1 MFFKILTFIT
11 ILISSVHANSSVSD
25 FDLIS
30 YSPIKV
36 GLKDLVCEV
45 HLDGL
50 TEQVKKQYVTVKVA
64 DEVFYKLYWIYPGK
78 IYIDVE
84 GIPRG
89 FEQLKQS
96 LVGLIVNRLDYLIPQ
111 DLAPRVRGYELKKV
125 GSKHGG
131 TSYEGVDPT
140 NTKAATKIEIGF
152 DSRGVLKRYKSYS
165 PLGFQESTF
174 DYAKKSWSKNKW
186 VLEGVS
192 AKMIQGPQVTE
203 SNTKIQYEKVSGYG
217 LPKEIS
223 VHTSQK
229 IVAPGEGEKKLE
241 RTGES
246 KITFNNYV
254 LNMGK
259 AQKFFRAKESK

>member
-1 MFFKILTFIT
+1 MFFKILTFFT
-11 ILISSVHANSSVSD
+11 IFISSIFANSAVSD

-45 HLDGL
+45 RLDGL

-64 DEVFYKLYWIYPGK
+64 DEVFYKLYWMYPGK

-84 GIPRG
+84 GIPHG
-89 FEQLKQS
+89 FDQLKQS
-96 LVGLIVNRLDYLIPQ
+96 LVGLVVNRLDYLIPQ

-125 GSKHGG
+125 GGRHGETLFEG
-131 TSYEGVDPT
+131 TDPT

-152 DSRGVLKRYKSYS
+152 DSKGVLKRYKSYS

-174 DYAKKSWSKNKW
+174 DYVKKSWSKNKW
-186 VLEGVS
+186 VLEGVN

-203 SNTKIQYEKVSGYG
+203 SNTKIEYEKVSGYG
-217 LPKEIS
+217 LPKIIS
-223 VHTSQK
+223 VKTRQK
-229 IVAPGEGEKKLE
+229 IVAPGEGEKKVE
-241 RTGES
+241 RSGES
-246 KITFNNYV
+246 RITFANYK
-254 LNMGK
+254 LNMGE